1 MKSLKSIS
9 VALLFVAAMSSMPAM
24 AQAKSTP
31 KLTDP
36 EIASVAVVANQ
47 IDVEYAKIALM
58 NSKNSATRK
67 FAQTMIDDHTAII
80 AKAVA
85 LTKKLGV
92 TPKDNAVSKSLMD
105 GAKKMKMTL
114 KNEKG
119 AAFDKSYIDNEVKY
133 HEAVIA
139 TIKDVLIPQTQNA
152 ELKDLL
158 KSVMPLLEHHLE
170 MAKME
175 MENHK

>member
-9 VALLFVAAMSSMPAM
+9 VALLFIAAMSSMPAM

-85 LTKKLGV
+85 LTKNWG
-92 TPKDNAVSKSLMD
+92 
-105 GAKKMKMTL
+105 
-114 KNEKG
+114 
-119 AAFDKSYIDNEVKY
+119 
-133 HEAVIA
+133 
-139 TIKDVLIPQTQNA
+139 
-152 ELKDLL
+152 
-158 KSVMPLLEHHLE
+158 
-170 MAKME
+170 
-175 MENHK
+175 